1 MRLSWNEMR
10 ASAAEFAR
18 EWRNAGYEKGE
29 TQSFY
34 NDFFAIFGIKRRSV
48 AVYEKRVE
56 RLDNTSG
63 FIDLFMPKVLLVEQK
78 SAGRDLAKAHVQAE
92 DYFLAIT
99 EAERPRY
106 ILACDFQTFDLKDLD
121 NGQTLSFALADLP
134 KHIDKF
140 GFLLGAKR
148 HAFKDQDPVNIAA
161 AELVGK
167 LHDALKASGFTG
179 HDLERFLV
187 RIVFCLFADDT
198 GVFEP
203 RNLFLDFIE
212 QRSAED
218 GRDLGGKLAE
228 LFQTLNT
235 AEDARF
241 TNLDEDLAAFPYV
254 NGELFAGATRI
265 PHFNRE
271 MRDALI
277 EAARFDWSP
286 ISPAIFGSLFQSVME
301 PRERRKQGAHYT
313 TEKNILKVIG
323 PLFLDD
329 LRAEFI
335 RANALKR
342 GRVAALRALH
352 DRMAGMRFLDP
363 ACGCG
368 NFLIIAYR
376 ELRQLEIEILQA
388 VRESE
393 QLELDAAALSRI
405 DVDKFYGI
413 EIGEFPAEIA
423 RAAMW
428 MMDHIMN
435 NELSRTFGLN
445 YARIPLKAAPHIHHA
460 DALETDWAEVLPP
473 EDCSYILGNPPFV
486 GAKYQTPTQ
495 REQVRRI
502 AGLGGSG
509 GTLDYVSAWFL
520 KAGEYAGRTAKPIR
534 IAFVA
539 TNSITQGEQVA
550 QLWPLIFKRYALE
563 LAFAHR
569 TFAWGSDARGVA
581 HVHVVI
587 VGLAKRKDEP
597 NEKRLFDYVNI
608 NGDPAEARYPALS
621 PYLVS
626 AAGFADR
633 HLVVEETARALNGL
647 PKLII
652 GSKPIDGG
660 HLIFSDAERA
670 DLVRAHPQAADLVR
684 PYIGAQEYLNGGGR
698 WILALDGV
706 QPERFRSIAPIM
718 DRVRDVRRYRLG
730 EIPAR
735 GRDDDSP
742 REPGISSRALAETP
756 TRFHVTVIPTVPFL
770 VIPEVSSERRD
781 YAPIGWLEPPVIP
794 SNLVRIV
801 ENASM
806 PMFALLTSAMHM
818 GWLRQIGGRLK
829 SDYRY
834 SIGLVY
840 NTFPMPLLDAKAE
853 ATLTAAGQAI
863 LDARAAHPG
872 ATLADLYDPDTMPN
886 DLRAAHRANDRAVD
900 RLYRPKPFDSER
912 ERVEHLFALYEQMLV
927 QAKHN

>member
-1 MRLSWNEMR
+1 MR
-10 ASAAEFAR
+10 ASAAAFAR
-18 EWRNAGYEKGE
+18 EWRDAGYEKGE

-92 DYFLAIT
+92 DYFLAIH

-121 NGQTLSFALADLP
+121 TGETVSFPLTDLP

-140 GFLLGAKR
+140 GFVLGAKR

-167 LHDALKASGFTG
+167 LHDALEASGFTG

-218 GRDLGGKLAE
+218 GRDLGGKLSE

-235 AEDARF
+235 PEDARF
-241 TNLDEDLAAFPYV
+241 NNLDEDLAAFPYV

-271 MRDALI
+271 MRTALL

-301 PRERRKQGAHYT
+301 PRERRAQGAHYT

-323 PLFLDD
+323 PLFMDD
-329 LRAEFI
+329 LWSEFQAI
-335 RANALKR
+335 QRRRQNKLGFMRTFHEKL
-342 GRVAALRALH
+342 GRLR
-352 DRMAGMRFLDP
+352 FFDP

-376 ELRQLEIEILQA
+376 ELRRLEIEVLKELLA
-388 VRESE
+388 GREE
-393 QLELDAAALSRI
+393 ELKRTGAAGLSRI

-435 NELSRTFGLN
+435 NELSLAFGLN
-445 YARIPLKAAPHIHHA
+445 YARIPLRSAPHIHHG
-460 DALETDWAEVLPP
+460 DALETDWATVLAP

-486 GAKYQTPTQ
+486 GAKMQTQVQ

-520 KAGEYAGRTAKPIR
+520 KAGEYVNRTEKPIR
-534 IAFVA
+534 VAFVA

-550 QLWPLIFKRYALE
+550 QLWPLIFERCALE
-563 LAFAHR
+563 IAFAHR

-587 VGLAKRKDEP
+587 VGLAKRDDEP
-597 NEKRLFDYVNI
+597 NEKRLFAYVNV
-608 NGDPAEARYPALS
+608 NRDPAETRCPALS

-626 AAGFADR
+626 AAGLADR
-633 HLVVEETARALNGL
+633 HLVVEETARPLNGL
-647 PKLII
+647 PRLLS
-652 GSKPIDGG
+652 GSQPIDDGNY
-660 HLIFSDAERA
+660 IFDEPARDEFLRLEPSAENFM
-670 DLVRAHPQAADLVR
+670 R
-684 PYIGAQEYLNGGGR
+684 PYVGAEEYINGRRR
-698 WILALDGV
+698 WILALQNASPHELRELPRV
-706 QPERFRSIAPIM
+706 VERMQAVRAFRRRSQRTSTLAIA
-718 DRVRDVRRYRLG
+718 
-730 EIPAR
+730 
-735 GRDDDSP
+735 DSP
-742 REPGISSRALAETP
+742 AKYNVE
-756 TRFHVTVIPTVPFL
+756 VIPTAPFL

-781 YAPIGWLEPPVIP
+781 YAPIGWLGPPTIP

-801 ENASM
+801 ENASI
-806 PMFALLTSAMHM
+806 PMFAVLTSAMHM
-818 GWLRQIGGRLK
+818 GWLRQVGGRLK

-834 SIGLVY
+834 AIGLVY
-840 NTFPMPLLDAKAE
+840 NTFPMPALDAKTE
-853 ATLTAAGQAI
+853 AALTATGQAI
-863 LDARAAHPG
+863 LGARAAHPG
-872 ATLADLYDPDTMPN
+872 ATLADLYDPDTMPD
-886 DLRAAHRANDRAVD
+886 DLRAAHRANDRTVD
-900 RLYRPKPFDSER
+900 RLYRAKPFESER
-912 ERVEHLFALYEQMLV
+912 ERVEYLFALYEQLR
-927 QAKHN
+927 ASGETTGGRA